1 MEEQKSRLNIQWFP
15 GHMTKAKRQME
26 EHLKM
31 VDMVIELRDARIPD
45 ASKNPLI
52 DELTVHKPRLILLS
66 KKDKADRKSV
76 V

>member
-31 VDMVIELRDARIPD
+31 VDMVSSCGMRVSRMPARI
-45 ASKNPLI
+45 
-52 DELTVHKPRLILLS
+52 R
-66 KKDKADRKSV
+66 
-76 V
+76 